1 MVTCQIVSDL
11 HLEFQD
17 CVIKNESNVDVL
29 VLSGDICVTSYLK
42 HSTWKPDTTKRFC
55 DFFKRCSLQ
64 FPHVIYVM
72 GNHEHY
78 NGTFHSSAAILR
90 NTFDELNIN
99 NIYLLDNQSKEING
113 VYFIGGTLWTDCN
126 KSDPL
131 TLGYLRRSL
140 NDFMCVTTSEDS
152 TEKFSPKQSVD
163 EHIKTKEYI
172 GNTIKNLDADAK
184 VVVVGHHAP
193 SALSIAEHY
202 KDSHLMNGGFSSDL
216 SEFILDNPK
225 IKLWTHGHMHDAFD
239 YYIGDTRVVCN
250 PRGYP
255 GERIFNSNFTIEV

>member
-1 MVTCQIVSDL
+1 MMKKKCYKRIIDNLNGSPCGAV
-11 HLEFQD
+11 F
-17 CVIKNESNVDVL
+17 KYSN
-29 VLSGDICVTSYLK
+29 
-42 HSTWKPDTTKRFC
+42 
-55 DFFKRCSLQ
+55 
-64 FPHVIYVM
+64 
-72 GNHEHY
+72 
-78 NGTFHSSAAILR
+78 
-90 NTFDELNIN
+90 
-99 NIYLLDNQSKEING
+99 
-113 VYFIGGTLWTDCN
+113 
-126 KSDPL
+126 
-131 TLGYLRRSL
+131 
-140 NDFMCVTTSEDS
+140 
-152 TEKFSPKQSVD
+152 
-163 EHIKTKEYI
+163 KEYI